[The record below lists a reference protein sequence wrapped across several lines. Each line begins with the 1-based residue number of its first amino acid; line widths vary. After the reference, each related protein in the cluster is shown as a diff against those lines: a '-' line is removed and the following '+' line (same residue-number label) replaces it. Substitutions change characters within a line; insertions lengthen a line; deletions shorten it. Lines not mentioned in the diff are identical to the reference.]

1 VVGDLGGFDAV
12 QILSAVKAG
21 PAGVKAINRYFHL
34 LLSPGRAALMLYGLA
49 VGDPVMFPR
58 NDYQRDLFNGSLG
71 QLTEFNGPDSAI
83 AVFDGTCRA
92 LDAVD
97 LESLELAYCITIH
110 KAQGSQF
117 SRVVIPVFPGPLLD
131 RTLLY
136 TAVTRAIDQV
146 VLIGDLEAF
155 EHAVIA
161 APSPKRR
168 EIGLAMLLTA

>member
-1 VVGDLGGFDAV
+1 V
-12 QILSAVKAG
+12 QILSAVRAG
-21 PAGVKAINRYFHL
+21 RAGVQSINQHFHHL
-34 LLSPGRAALMLYGLA
+34 RSPGRPALISYGLA
-49 VGDPVMFPR
+49 VGDPVMFTW
-58 NDYQRDLFNGSLG
+58 NDYERDLFNGSLG
-71 QLTEFNGPDSAI
+71 HLTDIRGPHDAV
-83 AVFDGTCRA
+83 AVFDRTRHA

-117 SRVVIPVFPGPLLD
+117 SRVVVPVFPGPLLD

-146 VLIGDLEAF
+146 VLIGDIEAF

-161 APSPKRR
+161 TPAPRRR
-168 EIGLAMLLTA
+168 ETGLPMLLSA